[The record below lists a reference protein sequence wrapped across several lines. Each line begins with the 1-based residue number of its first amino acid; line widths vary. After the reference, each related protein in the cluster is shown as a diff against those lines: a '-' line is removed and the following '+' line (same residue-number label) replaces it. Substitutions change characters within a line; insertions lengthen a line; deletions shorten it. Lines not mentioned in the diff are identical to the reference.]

1 MRPSRSMRRS
11 HPVRRPWRE
20 GPIRRGGRRMSDMTD
35 RYGAAAV
42 PAAHGAGSVSAGTAS
57 AEIYINVGPRETR
70 AALIE
75 NGALQELHV
84 ERASRRGLVGN
95 LYKGRV
101 SRVLP
106 GMQAAF
112 VDVGLER
119 TAFLHVAD
127 IALARPEDTIVS
139 LPAVDDIRRLVS
151 EGDEI
156 LVQVVKDPIGTK
168 GARLTTFIALP
179 SRHLVYL
186 PRGEGIGVSAR
197 IEEVRERARLKSA
210 AASLPQPGAHGGYN
224 VRTAAQGATVESLRE
239 DMSYLARLWEHV
251 RARAAEAAP
260 GTIVHEDLPLTL
272 RILRD
277 ELARGVGRVLVDCPR
292 EHARMA
298 EFASAF
304 LGSGRSSICTVSRR
318 RPRGRS
324 IGRCRSNRGA
334 TSSSIRPKR

>member
-1 MRPSRSMRRS
+1 
-11 HPVRRPWRE
+11 
-20 GPIRRGGRRMSDMTD
+20 MSEATD

-42 PAAHGAGSVSAGTAS
+42 PAAAGMGAAPS
-57 AEIYINVGPRETR
+57 AEGAVIYVNVGPRETR
-70 AALIE
+70 AALLE
-75 NGALQELHV
+75 NGALQELHI
-84 ERASRRGLVGN
+84 ERASRRGIVGN

-127 IALARPEDTIVS
+127 IALARPEDTIVN

-186 PRGEGIGVSAR
+186 PRGDGIGVSAR
-197 IEEVRERARLKSA
+197 IEEESERLRLKSA
-210 AASLPQPGAHGGYN
+210 VAALAEPHTAGGYI
-224 VRTAAQGATVESLRE
+224 VRTAAQGATVDGLRE
-239 DMSYLARLWEHV
+239 DMAYLARLWQHV
-251 RARAAEAAP
+251 RTRAAAAAS
-260 GTIVHEDLPLTL
+260 GAIVHEDLPLAL
-272 RILRD
+272 RVLRD
-277 ELARGVGRVLVDCPR
+277 ELARGVGRVLVDCPH
-292 EHARMA
+292 EHGRMSQFAATFLADGAARVELYA
-298 EFASAF
+298 GPRPIFDLHGIEEEVARA
-304 LGSGRSSICTVSRR
+304 LDRKVPLKSGGHLVIDQTEAMTTIDV
-318 RPRGRS
+318 
-324 IGRCRSNRGA
+324 N
-334 TSSSIRPKR
+334 